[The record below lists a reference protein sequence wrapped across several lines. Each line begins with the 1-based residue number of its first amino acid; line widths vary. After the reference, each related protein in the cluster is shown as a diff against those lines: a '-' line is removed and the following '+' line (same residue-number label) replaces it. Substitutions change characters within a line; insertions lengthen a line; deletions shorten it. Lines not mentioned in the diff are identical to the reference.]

1 MQNVRVPSS
10 DVIARIH
17 QSGNADAR
25 KGLTVGLVL
34 AHFSL
39 GTQLTSPAWLRSA
52 SSCTASPGTA
62 NMSLARLA
70 QLIRR
75 LFVAGL
81 IDALIDQHD
90 GTLGIGSLE
99 RKAF

>member
-1 MQNVRVPSS
+1 
-10 DVIARIH
+10 
-17 QSGNADAR
+17 
-25 KGLTVGLVL
+25 
-34 AHFSL
+34 
-39 GTQLTSPAWLRSA
+39 
-52 SSCTASPGTA
+52 
-62 NMSLARLA
+62 MSLARLA

-81 IDALIDQHD
+81 IDAFIDQHD